1 MYTWDLEA
9 GSERNNDRF
18 RKTDL
23 WETVGFFMFDSC
35 EKDCEMVSTCERD
48 AKTGE
53 TGKAGSF
60 HTLPHLEV
68 ICGQKESTP

>member
-1 MYTWDLEA
+1 
-9 GSERNNDRF
+9 
-18 RKTDL
+18 
-23 WETVGFFMFDSC
+23 MFDSC

-68 ICGQKESTP
+68 EKWRQKEYTP

>member
-1 MYTWDLEA
+1 MITSKKLIYGKLED
-9 GSERNNDRF
+9 S
-18 RKTDL
+18 L
-23 WETVGFFMFDSC
+23 FMFDSC
-35 EKDCEMVSTCERD
+35 EKDCEKVSTCERD

-68 ICGQKESTP
+68 ICGQKDYTP